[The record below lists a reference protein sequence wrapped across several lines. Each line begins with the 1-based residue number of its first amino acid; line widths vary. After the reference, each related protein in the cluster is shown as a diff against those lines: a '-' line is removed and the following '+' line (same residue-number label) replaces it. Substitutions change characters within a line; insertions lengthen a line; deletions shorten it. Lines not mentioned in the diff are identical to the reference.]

1 MTNMQDDDFDLQEG
15 LVDEFDLE
23 DFDSSPQ
30 PVSPIQ
36 ELAQIVAAS
45 TPPITADAP
54 SNAALWA
61 EMSATQTLYQNRLE
75 ELAKTDPILSKLQS
89 KDYGIKVNTTPYMK
103 AKEGA
108 SKVFIAIIDHILTRS
123 GAEKT
128 QTAIR
133 KYVAETYPS
142 HSIPKDWTKP
152 LPAWAV
158 KKVKRRIQN
167 SPAPISNIQFPKAVT
182 LSQLHKAASAA
193 MERHKTG
200 VLTFW
205 PVVEVGD
212 ANILI
217 NGIAFPI
224 GANKVKGET
233 YKQVRASMSKLLQ
246 ALSSGK

>member
-1 MTNMQDDDFDLQEG
+1 MHNMQDDDFDLTECIAG
-15 LVDEFDLE
+15 EFDLE

-36 ELAQIVAAS
+36 ELAQTVAAS
-45 TPPITADAP
+45 LPPITADAP
-54 SNAALWA
+54 SNAARWA
-61 EMSATQTLYQNRLE
+61 EMSAMQTRYQERLE
-75 ELAKTDPILSKLQS
+75 ELAKTDPILSKLKS
-89 KDYGIKVNTTPYMK
+89 KDYGIKVNAIPYRK

-108 SKVFIAIIDHILTRS
+108 SKVFVAIINHILTRS

-152 LPAWAV
+152 LPPWAI
-158 KKVKRRIQN
+158 KKVKERIQN
-167 SPAPISNIQFPKAVT
+167 SAAPISNIQLPKAVT
-182 LSQLHKAASAA
+182 LSQLHKAAAAA

-200 VLTFW
+200 VLTFR
-205 PVVEVGD
+205 PVVEVSD

-224 GANKVKGET
+224 GANKVKGEI
-233 YKQVRASMSKLLQ
+233 YKQVRAPLPKFLQ
-246 ALSSGK
+246 ALSLMK